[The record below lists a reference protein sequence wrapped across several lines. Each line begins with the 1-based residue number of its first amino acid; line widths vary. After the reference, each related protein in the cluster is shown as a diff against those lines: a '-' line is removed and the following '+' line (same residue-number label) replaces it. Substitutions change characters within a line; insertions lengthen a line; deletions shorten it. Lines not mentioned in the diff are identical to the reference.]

1 MGALRCGSRL
11 KPPAPAWQGRPSPTR
26 PIRKGCSEEANN
38 RRHGGGNRPS
48 GNDVGRQ
55 LVLEPRELVAQQ
67 QLAFLEPLDL
77 ELVGLARRPQRLD
90 RRVEITVLL
99 SQPLNLSGERGAFL
113 RRQPLFI
120 VVHPCPFYARP
131 AAPSTPPLRRGARTQ
146 SPYAG
151 DAGRGRIFPQNVGD
165 VNGYF
170 TGQRYLGACAEHS
183 LCHNFTGQDHE
194 GAVPCRLI
202 RISANWCAATRPLR
216 KRS

>member
-77 ELVGLARRPQRLD
+77 ELVGLARRALNAPVAARSPDAKPLRWG
-90 RRVEITVLL
+90 RRTR
-99 SQPLNLSGERGAFL
+99 PNLPPKCRGRERVF
-113 RRQPLFI
+113 
-120 VVHPCPFYARP
+120 HRP
-131 AAPSTPPLRRGARTQ
+131 ALSWR
-146 SPYAG
+146 
-151 DAGRGRIFPQNVGD
+151 
-165 VNGYF
+165 
-170 TGQRYLGACAEHS
+170 
-183 LCHNFTGQDHE
+183 
-194 GAVPCRLI
+194 
-202 RISANWCAATRPLR
+202 
-216 KRS
+216 

>member
-131 AAPSTPPLRRGARTQ
+131 AAPSTPPLRRGPRTQ
-146 SPYAG
+146 SPYAEG
-151 DAGRGRIFPQNVGD
+151 RRTRPNLPPKCRGRERVFHRPALSW
-165 VNGYF
+165 
-170 TGQRYLGACAEHS
+170 RLRGAQFVSQFHWP
-183 LCHNFTGQDHE
+183 G
-194 GAVPCRLI
+194 P
-202 RISANWCAATRPLR
+202 
-216 KRS
+216 